1 MPPVARAVLLVLAAL
16 AGAVA
21 GVLGSFAHPDEV
33 AALPVGLL
41 LGLGLSVAV
50 FVTSGLLLGRAGAA
64 AAAAGWL
71 GTVLLMSSRRPEGDL
86 VVPATATGYAWLL
99 VGTLLAGVCIALPYS
114 SGPGRPMIRP

>member
-33 AALPVGLL
+33 GALPVGLL

-86 VVPATATGYAWLL
+86 AEGDLGRQQIRVRHDEQ
-99 VGTLLAGVCIALPYS
+99 AGLGAGGNQQS
-114 SGPGRPMIRP
+114 